1 MNPSVALVMVDVK
14 SVGPDDGLTLS
25 RWSRLKRRGGGTAV
39 APSTEAPAAPEVA
52 NEATLPTAGAA
63 DAANVAELNLPQ
75 LSSISLVEDFTPFMQ
90 AKVPQAIRQQALK
103 ALFKEPHFNV
113 MDGLDTYIDDYTVFE
128 PITPEVMAT
137 LSSWK
142 TIMNPTQQVVTP
154 GGYAVDVESEEGRA
168 VLAARA
174 EAASLDQTVLLSND
188 TPHPGAH
195 MRQACLALPQGE
207 RGSESLNPN
216 VVPNEQGSAPSRL
229 VGEGWGEGVAAERS
243 QRPRSHRRPPPPQP
257 LPHRGGGEPSR
268 RRAKPRAMQPPPSPP
283 TPPAPPHSQHPPH
296 IRPAS
301 PPAASDS

>member
-1 MNPSVALVMVDVK
+1 MVDLK
-14 SVGPDDGLTLS
+14 SMGPDDGLTLS
-25 RWSRLKRRGGGTAV
+25 RWSRLKRRGGETAGALSSEV
-39 APSTEAPAAPEVA
+39 STAPDLAGEAKA
-52 NEATLPTAGAA
+52 ATLPLPTAE
-63 DAANVAELNLPQ
+63 AANVAELSLPE

-174 EAASLDQTVLLSND
+174 EVDALAQGLSPCDD

-216 VVPNEQGSAPSRL
+216 EVSTEQGSTPSPFAGDATNL
-229 VGEGWGEGVAAERS
+229 SPAGSGGEGAGERAEPTLVTS
-243 QRPRSHRRPPPPQP
+243 NATAPIQHPRHNKRVSDFAYIETPEVPPP
-257 LPHRGGGEPSR
+257 GAEK
-268 RRAKPRAMQPPPSPP
+268 AE
-283 TPPAPPHSQHPPH
+283 
-296 IRPAS
+296 
-301 PPAASDS
+301 